1 MDTQMNTDDNTQDR
15 NASNYG
21 TYQAKPR
28 NDVQY
33 LCADC
38 GSENDIRPREPI
50 RCKACGHR
58 IMYKKRTSKMVQFEA
73 R

>member
-1 MDTQMNTDDNTQDR
+1 MDHQMVTDDNNQTEKQG
-15 NASNYG
+15 ANYG
-21 TYQAKPR
+21 GYQARPR

-33 LCADC
+33 LYC
-38 GSENDIRPREPI
+38 GVENDIRPREPI